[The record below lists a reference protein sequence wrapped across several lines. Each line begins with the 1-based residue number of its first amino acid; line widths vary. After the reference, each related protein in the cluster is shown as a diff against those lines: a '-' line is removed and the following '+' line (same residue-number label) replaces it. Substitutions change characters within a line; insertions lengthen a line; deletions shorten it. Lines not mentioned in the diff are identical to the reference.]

1 MPKPTVPPK
10 YQPDITAE
18 ISKVAR
24 IKAIGSCVFFVRPV
38 INPSLGP
45 GPKFAIKYM
54 PLPKPTSKTENTARI
69 YFEKVVKGGSKRKSV
84 KSIIAAIIKI
94 FKIVPIPGFCF
105 SGNQKPKTTMLIMNV
120 DRPIEIFNMF
130 DNPSA
135 RTDHGELPVV
145 ETNKRPSP
153 KPNKVNPTHKSIK
166 VVNLGFKFKGF
177 SELQDFEGIF
187 LMVKNII
194 L

>member
-54 PLPKPTSKTENTARI
+54 PLPKPTSKTEK
-69 YFEKVVKGGSKRKSV
+69 YS
-84 KSIIAAIIKI
+84 
-94 FKIVPIPGFCF
+94 
-105 SGNQKPKTTMLIMNV
+105 
-120 DRPIEIFNMF
+120 
-130 DNPSA
+130 
-135 RTDHGELPVV
+135 
-145 ETNKRPSP
+145 
-153 KPNKVNPTHKSIK
+153 
-166 VVNLGFKFKGF
+166 
-177 SELQDFEGIF
+177 
-187 LMVKNII
+187 KNIF
-194 L
+194 